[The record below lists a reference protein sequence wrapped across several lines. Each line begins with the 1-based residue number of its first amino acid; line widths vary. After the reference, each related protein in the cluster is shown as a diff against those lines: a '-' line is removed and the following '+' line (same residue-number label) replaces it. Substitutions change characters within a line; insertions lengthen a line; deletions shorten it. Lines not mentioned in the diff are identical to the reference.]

1 MNLLRLAEQLAPDDQ
16 RTLLLSGEHC
26 LRYHDKAQQC
36 RACSDI
42 CPAGAIEPG
51 TPPVLDADACQFCL
65 ACLPVCP
72 TGAITAEDEVP
83 ALVRCTQV
91 LGARRV
97 ELLCQ
102 LNPEVTRGVPGVE
115 AAIRVRG
122 CLAGLGSAALLLL
135 AAGDVEQIV
144 VRDDACDGC
153 PWQKASS
160 AVANQLVEA
169 QATLA
174 LWGKERCLTLSGP
187 ADESWAPRPV
197 YAADSPPVS
206 RRDLFH
212 LRHNETQTEAP
223 VAGGNHPFRERLRQ
237 IYALQK
243 LGAPLPEPAMAP
255 LPLPGFATL
264 AVGEGCTAC
273 GACARVCPTGALSL
287 AIDDDGFCLTV
298 APHACIGCGMCAHVC
313 APAVLALESQP
324 SYNDIFEGPS
334 VWELQQG
341 AVARCQRCRAPYPAA
356 TGSDF
361 CAICDFRRKNPFG
374 SVIPPGLQRRTA
386 TQTLREELS

>member
-122 CLAGLGSAALLLL
+122 CLGLGSGPP
-135 AAGDVEQIV
+135 AAGVATSSRLSCAMMPVTV
-144 VRDDACDGC
+144 VPGEAG
-153 PWQKASS
+153 S

-243 LGAPLPEPAMAP
+243 LGAPPPEQSTAP

-313 APAVLALESQP
+313 APGPRPGDSRL
-324 SYNDIFEGPS
+324 ITTFRGPS